1 MDFSQSFVLTCER
14 TRRKI
19 KKMNMLKPENGSLP
33 DLNLPD
39 SLYEKT
45 TANYILGKNTAD

>member
-1 MDFSQSFVLTCER
+1 MFFLTYEK
-14 TRRKI
+14 TTRKI
-19 KKMNMLKPENGSLP
+19 KKINMLKHENGSLP

-39 SLYEKT
+39 TLYEKT